1 MSSTRHSHESHSSS
15 PRTSRSTSAP
25 ARSRSHHRKRR
36 RRRHHRRRSHS
47 RPRRSRSYRHRSR
60 SRSRRYRSRS
70 RSKSHSRKR
79 RRSRSR
85 SHRRRSS
92 KRKRRRRNENT
103 TILVM
108 GVFGFRKS
116 KIRSFFSEEYGPCSV
131 WIEDEQGYAFVD
143 FRHNRDAEEAL
154 ECTHIDGRKVS
165 CRWNVGKGLVE
176 RVGQRQ
182 KDFLHFPNGRDS
194 QPLPS
199 LLLNSSSS
207 EESDAKERS
216 RSRRKTVIKPRPP
229 DTEKLKDVAASI
241 AEKIAN
247 LRAEKKVS

>member
-1 MSSTRHSHESHSSS
+1 
-15 PRTSRSTSAP
+15 
-25 ARSRSHHRKRR
+25 
-36 RRRHHRRRSHS
+36 
-47 RPRRSRSYRHRSR
+47 
-60 SRSRRYRSRS
+60 
-70 RSKSHSRKR
+70 
-79 RRSRSR
+79 
-85 SHRRRSS
+85 
-92 KRKRRRRNENT
+92 
-103 TILVM
+103 M

-116 KIRSFFSEEYGPCSV
+116 KIRSFFNEEYGPCSV

-143 FRHNRDAEEAL
+143 FRHNRDAEDAL

-165 CRWNVGKGLVE
+165 CRWNVGKGLVD

-194 QPLPS
+194 KPLPS

-216 RSRRKTVIKPRPP
+216 RSRETVIKPRPP

>member
-1 MSSTRHSHESHSSS
+1 
-15 PRTSRSTSAP
+15 
-25 ARSRSHHRKRR
+25 
-36 RRRHHRRRSHS
+36 
-47 RPRRSRSYRHRSR
+47 
-60 SRSRRYRSRS
+60 
-70 RSKSHSRKR
+70 
-79 RRSRSR
+79 
-85 SHRRRSS
+85 
-92 KRKRRRRNENT
+92 
-103 TILVM
+103 M

-165 CRWNVGKGLVE
+165 CRWNVGKGLVD

-216 RSRRKTVIKPRPP
+216 RSRKTVIKPRPP

>member
-1 MSSTRHSHESHSSS
+1 MSSARRSYVSQSSS

-47 RPRRSRSYRHRSR
+47 RLRRSRSYRHRSR

-154 ECTHIDGRKVS
+154 ECTYIDGRKVS
-165 CRWNVGKGLVE
+165 CRWNVGKGLVD

-182 KDFLHFPNGRDS
+182 NDFLHFPNGRDS
-194 QPLPS
+194 QTLPS

-216 RSRRKTVIKPRPP
+216 RSRKTVIKPRPP